1 MVCASSC
8 VFILY
13 IFKDG
18 SFTLSLT
25 CGIQHNKVLY
35 SLKCVLI
42 RSPILWQQRQL
53 PQPSKH
59 HWDQMVSNG
68 QLCEV
73 VRQNPLFQFG
83 YNFSF

>member
-1 MVCASSC
+1 MC
-8 VFILY
+8 
-13 IFKDG
+13 
-18 SFTLSLT
+18 
-25 CGIQHNKVLY
+25 
-35 SLKCVLI
+35 LI

-73 VRQNPLFQFG
+73 VRQNPLFQFR
-83 YNFSF
+83 FCFKQVLTR